1 MKSDLAKDGYIQ
13 NMFPFSDK
21 EIEELKVISKEAVK
35 LEKNSRKM
43 IFRYFPR
50 VKELFEKAIKS
61 EGLNLKLTD
70 YCFYIEK
77 TDEKNW
83 P

>member
-1 MKSDLAKDGYIQ
+1 MQSNLANDGYIQ

-21 EIEELKVISKEAVK
+21 EIDELKVIAKEAIK

-43 IFRYFPR
+43 IFKYFPR
-50 VKELFEKAIKS
+50 VKALFEKAIKG

-77 TDEKNW
+77 TDEKN
-83 P
+83 